1 MGYLFYLLKKFINSY
16 FFHVLFWY
24 CIGMYVVFLILS
36 TNSIFS
42 DIMLVV
48 LICFILVIIIFCV
61 VILVKELYPEI
72 KKAFKKSYQV
82 YLQQKNTK

>member
-24 CIGMYVVFLILS
+24 CIGMYVIFLILS

-42 DIMLVV
+42 DI
-48 LICFILVIIIFCV
+48 ILVIATCFTLVAIMFCI

-72 KKAFKKSYQV
+72 KKSYKESYKK
-82 YLQQKNTK
+82 YLRQKNTK

>member
-24 CIGMYVVFLILS
+24 CIGMYVIFLILS

-42 DIMLVV
+42 DIILII
-48 LICFILVIIIFCV
+48 LICFALVAIMFCI
-61 VILVKELYPEI
+61 VILVKGLYPEI
-72 KKAFKKSYQV
+72 KKAFKESYQK
-82 YLQQKNTK
+82 YLRQKNTK

>member
-24 CIGMYVVFLILS
+24 CIGIYVIFLTLS

-42 DIMLVV
+42 DIILVI
-48 LICFILVIIIFCV
+48 LICFALVAIMFCI
-61 VILVKELYPEI
+61 VILVNGLYPEI
-72 KKAFKKSYQV
+72 KKAFKESYQK
-82 YLQQKNTK
+82 YLRQKNTK

>member
-1 MGYLFYLLKKFINSY
+1 MGYLIYLLKKFINSH

-24 CIGMYVVFLILS
+24 CIGMSVIFLILS

-61 VILVKELYPEI
+61 IILIKELYPEI